1 MCEPAALLFFF
12 VLTVIL
18 SKFKLRIVFSY
29 NLLPIMCIIGSA
41 QNTQMANYR
50 ANTHRKQEAYAL
62 PKSQALSDAVSQG
75 AFICIYVQ

>member
-1 MCEPAALLFFF
+1 
-12 VLTVIL
+12 
-18 SKFKLRIVFSY
+18 
-29 NLLPIMCIIGSA
+29 MCIIGSA